1 MDSLFRGSAKIRVK
15 LGHSNTVFTKRY
27 LGVTKICNLFNLYQ
41 NSLATFLNFD
51 CSPNRKSFNK
61 LGTLWSALLLNYN
74 HTIKSRK
81 SQINSLST
89 KLSINSWAP
98 LGRRR
103 FFRKMRQISELI
115 EVAVSFF
122 TLIGN

>member
-1 MDSLFRGSAKIRVK
+1 MNPAKNEKMGDIY
-15 LGHSNTVFTKRY
+15 NTYYGTK
-27 LGVTKICNLFNLYQ
+27 
-41 NSLATFLNFD
+41 A
-51 CSPNRKSFNK
+51 FNK
-61 LGTLWSALLLNYN
+61 LGTLRSALLLKYN